1 MDESSGRNVLVS
13 AKDEIIKQVRA
24 AFQHEPRINL
34 HRFPIFIDFSDGVV
48 TLEGKVENVA
58 AKKIGLRLAA
68 GMRGVRGIVDR
79 LLVAPAVGMSD
90 GEIRDHVRRA
100 LIQEPTLQACTI
112 RGPVGEQDTSF
123 REPGPGGLIDIAV
136 KDGVVTLN
144 GAVTSLSHQRL
155 AGMLAWWV
163 PGSRDVINGLEVV
176 PPEEDNDDEVTEAVR
191 AVLEKDRFVTADHIR
206 VSTRNRVVT
215 LQGLVSSEKE
225 RQMAEWDA
233 WYLLAVDL
241 VVNALK
247 VHR

>member
-1 MDESSGRNVLVS
+1 
-13 AKDEIIKQVRA
+13 
-24 AFQHEPRINL
+24 
-34 HRFPIFIDFSDGVV
+34 
-48 TLEGKVENVA
+48 
-58 AKKIGLRLAA
+58 
-68 GMRGVRGIVDR
+68 
-79 LLVAPAVGMSD
+79 
-90 GEIRDHVRRA
+90 
-100 LIQEPTLQACTI
+100 
-112 RGPVGEQDTSF
+112 
-123 REPGPGGLIDIAV
+123 
-136 KDGVVTLN
+136 VVTLN

>member
-1 MDESSGRNVLVS
+1 MS
-13 AKDEIIKQVRA
+13 AKDEIVRQVRA
-24 AFQHEPRINL
+24 AFEHEPHINL

-48 TLEGKVENVA
+48 TLEGEVENVA

-79 LLVAPAVGMSD
+79 LLVAPAVGMGD

-100 LIQEPTLQACTI
+100 LIQEPALQACTI
-112 RGPVGEQDTSF
+112 RGPAGEQDTSF
-123 REPGPGGLIDIAV
+123 MGPTPGGLIEIAV

-144 GAVTSLSHQRL
+144 GQVTSLSHQRL
-155 AGMLAWWV
+155 AGVLAWWV
-163 PGSRDVINGLEVV
+163 PGSRDVINGLEIV

-191 AVLEKDRFVTADHIR
+191 VVLEKDRFVIADHIR

-225 RQMAEWDA
+225 REMAECDA
-233 WYLLAVDL
+233 WYILGVDGVINTL
-241 VVNALK
+241 DV
-247 VHR
+247 RE